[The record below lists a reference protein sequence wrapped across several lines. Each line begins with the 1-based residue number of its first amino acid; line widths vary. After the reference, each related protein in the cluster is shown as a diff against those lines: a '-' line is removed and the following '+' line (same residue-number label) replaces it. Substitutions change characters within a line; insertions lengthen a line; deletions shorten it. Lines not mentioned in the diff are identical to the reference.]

1 MYYVYVICNTDGMMY
16 VGYSADLK
24 KRVTQ
29 HNSGKNKSTRSQR
42 WKFPPLIYYEAYLG
56 KADAIRRERSLKQ
69 RGQAKRYLKERIHNS
84 LQIGS
89 AELGARL
96 KAPSR
101 REGR

>member
-1 MYYVYVICNTDGMMY
+1 MICNTDGMMY

-24 KRVTQ
+24 KRVIQ

-42 WKFPPLIYYEAYLG
+42 WKLIYYEAYLG

-69 RGQAKRYLKERIHNS
+69 RGQTKRYLKERIHNS